1 MFSPLEQFQ
10 INNLWKLYITSE
22 TIDVLVWIDSL
33 GWSFILIVISIVYF
47 ILIPLKYS
55 FIVTRP
61 ILYIHEFIFK
71 FLLGLFK
78 TINNSYAIR
87 FFPLIAVLF
96 YFILFAN
103 LLGLLPYGFTVTSQL
118 YVTFTLAIS
127 VFIGITILGMV
138 INKFNFVK
146 FFIPSNVSNKPLRF
160 FLVFIEILSYII
172 RPFSLGIRLFANM
185 LAGHTLIYILANFA
199 YSIGLN
205 FFFLTLLVPFL
216 VIFLIMIL
224 EFCIAIIQTY
234 VFTVLTIIYIKDMF
248 NMVH

>member
-1 MFSPLEQFQ
+1 M
-10 INNLWKLYITSE
+10 
-22 TIDVLVWIDSL
+22 
-33 GWSFILIVISIVYF
+33 ILCSVIYF
-47 ILIPLKYS
+47 ILLPLKYS
-55 FIVTRP
+55 FVISKP

-78 TINNSYAIR
+78 SVNNSYAIR
-87 FFPLIAVLF
+87 FFPLISLLF

-127 VFIGITILGMV
+127 VFIGITIIGMV

-146 FFIPSNVSNKPLRF
+146 FFIPSSVSNKPLRF

-199 YSIGLN
+199 YSVGLN

-216 VIFLIMIL
+216 IIFLIMIL
-224 EFCIAIIQTY
+224 EFCIAFIQTY
-234 VFTVLTIIYIKDMF
+234 VFIVLTIIYIKDMF
-248 NMVH
+248 NMNH